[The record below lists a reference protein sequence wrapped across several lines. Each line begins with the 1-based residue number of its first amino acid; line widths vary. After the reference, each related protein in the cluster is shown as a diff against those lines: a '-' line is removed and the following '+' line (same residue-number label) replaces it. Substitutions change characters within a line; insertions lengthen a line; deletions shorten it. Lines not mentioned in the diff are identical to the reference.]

1 MSDLAR
7 FYAYARAFEVAVLTD
22 DWTLLEPFFTPDA
35 EHRVVGPAPFAC
47 DDRGRDAVIAGLRA
61 SVDRIERRC
70 DARIPEVI
78 AGPEIRTEG
87 IWMRFGV
94 GLRHAGLAD
103 LWFEGEHVVAMR
115 EGRIARIDE
124 QMDPASSAAAAAWL
138 REHAARLHPVGT
150 RTLPSDPA
158 HLAALEDAR
167 GRTLARL
174 HAVAKGLRDAPAVR
188 EVGLEA
194 GA

>member
-7 FYAYARAFEVAVLTD
+7 FYQYARAFEIAVLSD

-35 EHRVVGPAPFAC
+35 WHRVRGPAPFAC

-61 SVDRIERRC
+61 SVGRIERRC

-78 AGPEIRTEG
+78 AGPEIRPDG

-94 GLRHAGLAD
+94 RLRHAGLPD
-103 LWFEGEHVVAMR
+103 LWFEGEHTVAMHG
-115 EGRIARIDE
+115 GRIARIDE
-124 QMDPASSAAAAAWL
+124 TMDRQSSEAAAAWF
-138 REHAARLHPVGT
+138 REHAARLHPEGT
-150 RTLPSDPA
+150 RTQLSDPA
-158 HLAALEDAR
+158 HLAALETAR
-167 GRTLARL
+167 RRTLERL
-174 HAVAKGLRDAPAVR
+174 YAVAQRHRDALAAK
-188 EVGLEA
+188 EVGPEA